1 MTSSKASLRFGEFV
15 TLTAVLMAIQ
25 AIAIDAMLPALP
37 AIGSELLSA
46 GDNRVQWVVTAYML
60 GLGAGQLFWGSLSDR
75 FGRRPV
81 LVSGLTVYGIAAL
94 ACALTRSFE
103 TLLVLRL
110 INGLAAACAVV
121 VRSVIRDLYSGRS
134 MARVMSLT
142 FIVFMVIPILAPSMG
157 QLILMVWPWRAIFV
171 LFSVFS
177 TLVLMW
183 AMLRL
188 PETLP
193 IERRQS
199 LSPRHLV
206 AAAGTALG
214 NRISLGYT
222 CAVAVTFGAVL
233 SYVATA
239 PQIFGTTFGH
249 LSWLPGMF
257 ALCAMSMSVASYVNS
272 RLVERLG
279 MRFISHSALLVSLA
293 VSLAH
298 LFVVLEGHERLWTFM
313 VFQSLSMGCFGLMV
327 SNFGAMAM
335 EPAGAVAGAAASLQ
349 GFSTTSSAAV
359 IGAAIGKAFDN
370 STLPFTVGALCCSLA
385 CLVFVLAA
393 ERWRLFQP
401 QAGAPHARLPDGA
414 PIAD

>member
-1 MTSSKASLRFGEFV
+1 MTSSKVSIGFGEFV
-15 TLTAVLMAIQ
+15 TLSAILMAIQ
-25 AIAIDAMLPALP
+25 AIAIDGMLPGLP
-37 AIGSELLSA
+37 AISRELLTD
-46 GDNRVQWVVTAYML
+46 GDNRVQWVVTFYVL
-60 GLGAGQLFWGSLSDR
+60 GMGAGQLFWGSLSDR

-110 INGLAAACAVV
+110 VNGLAAACAVV

-142 FIVFMVIPILAPSMG
+142 FIVFMVIPILAPTMG
-157 QLILMVWPWRAIFV
+157 QLILMAWPWRAIFV

-177 TLVLMW
+177 TLALVW

-193 IERRQS
+193 VERRQS

-206 AAAGTALG
+206 AAAGIALG

-222 CAVAVTFGAVL
+222 FAVAVTFGSVL
-233 SYVATA
+233 SYVAMA

-272 RLVERLG
+272 RLVERL
-279 MRFISHSALLVSLA
+279 
-293 VSLAH
+293 
-298 LFVVLEGHERLWTFM
+298 
-313 VFQSLSMGCFGLMV
+313 
-327 SNFGAMAM
+327 
-335 EPAGAVAGAAASLQ
+335 
-349 GFSTTSSAAV
+349 
-359 IGAAIGKAFDN
+359 
-370 STLPFTVGALCCSLA
+370 
-385 CLVFVLAA
+385 
-393 ERWRLFQP
+393 
-401 QAGAPHARLPDGA
+401 
-414 PIAD
+414 